1 MPMNV
6 DDGLW
11 TKLTRLVVGLLL
23 IAGLLGIAVWYLPLI
38 RQNERMGK
46 EVQRLDNE
54 IRKEDESAK
63 QLKSSIDALRGDSNA
78 VARLV
83 REKLGYAKP
92 GETVIRFEDAGT
104 NTTAIP

>member
-1 MPMNV
+1 MPMKV

-23 IAGLLGIAVWYLPLI
+23 IAGLLGIGVWYLPLI

-46 EVQRLDNE
+46 EVQRLDNQ
-54 IRKEDESAK
+54 IRKEVETKK
-63 QLKSSIDALRGDSNA
+63 QLDSSINALRGDTNA

-92 GETVIRFEDAGT
+92 GETVIRFEDPPPNAS
-104 NTTAIP
+104 AIP

>member
-6 DDGLW
+6 DGVW
-11 TKLTRLVVGLLL
+11 NKLTRLVVGLLL

-38 RQNERMGK
+38 RQNERMGR

-54 IRKEDESAK
+54 IRKEDDAAK
-63 QLKSSIDALRGDSNA
+63 QLKSSIETLRNDSNA
-78 VARLV
+78 VARLL
-83 REKLGYAKP
+83 RERMGYARP
-92 GETVIRFEDAGT
+92 GETVIRFEETGT